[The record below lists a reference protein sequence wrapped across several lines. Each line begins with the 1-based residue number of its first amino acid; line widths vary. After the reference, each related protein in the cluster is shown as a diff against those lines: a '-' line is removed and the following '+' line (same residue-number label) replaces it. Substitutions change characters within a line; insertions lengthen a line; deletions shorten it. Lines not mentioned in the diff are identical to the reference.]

1 MSTPQ
6 ATRAPR
12 TFHIGQPIRWNPPKG
27 AYGPKCLQTLMA
39 GQTGVVTRLWNE
51 SYLLA
56 TIGNRNDVLLNQDFV
71 DALA

>member
-1 MSTPQ
+1 
-6 ATRAPR
+6 
-12 TFHIGQPIRWNPPKG
+12 
-27 AYGPKCLQTLMA
+27 MA

-71 DALA
+71 EAVA